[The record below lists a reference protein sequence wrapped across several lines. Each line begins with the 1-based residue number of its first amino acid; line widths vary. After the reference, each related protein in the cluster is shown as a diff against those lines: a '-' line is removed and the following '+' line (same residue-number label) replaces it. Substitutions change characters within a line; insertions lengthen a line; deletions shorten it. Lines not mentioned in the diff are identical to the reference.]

1 MARKN
6 QRDRPAIFSRRD
18 IKKKKR
24 RGGEEKRALDLP
36 CMRIRWNIASSAGFE
51 WPTGYSSGWL
61 LVLVNIAGPLMRN
74 SRECLRFSASYVQ
87 FCTAVAFPERQM
99 AGSDVSFR
107 LLIKSFQPFSSVD
120 LHLGGRKK
128 KREEEKKPSKKE
140 GFQKTLDSC
149 FHRFSVGKKISS
161 MILKKRRERER
172 EKEKSNISRRDERT
186 QLRTFVLLES
196 SRILSIERIE

>member
-1 MARKN
+1 MFDRSIDREAAFAIHGTEESARSAG
-6 QRDRPAIFSRRD
+6 DIFATGYKE
-18 IKKKKR
+18 KKEEGR
-24 RGGEEKRALDLP
+24 GEEKRALDLP

-120 LHLGGRKK
+120 LHLGGR
-128 KREEEKKPSKKE
+128 REEEKKIPRKRRDSKKRSTPVFID
-140 GFQKTLDSC
+140 FQC
-149 FHRFSVGKKISS
+149 IR
-161 MILKKRRERER
+161 
-172 EKEKSNISRRDERT
+172 
-186 QLRTFVLLES
+186 
-196 SRILSIERIE
+196 

>member
-140 GFQKTLDSC
+140 GFQKMLDSC
-149 FHRFSVGKKISS
+149 FHRFSVGKKE
-161 MILKKRRERER
+161 KKYRR
-172 EKEKSNISRRDERT
+172 
-186 QLRTFVLLES
+186 
-196 SRILSIERIE
+196 

>member
-1 MARKN
+1 MFDRSIDREAAFAIHGTEESARSAG
-6 QRDRPAIFSRRD
+6 DIFATGYKE
-18 IKKKKR
+18 KKEE
-24 RGGEEKRALDLP
+24 GGEEKRALDLP

-120 LHLGGRKK
+120 LHLGGR
-128 KREEEKKPSKKE
+128 REEEKKPSKKE

-149 FHRFSVGKKISS
+149 FHRFSVGKK
-161 MILKKRRERER
+161 KKKYRR
-172 EKEKSNISRRDERT
+172 
-186 QLRTFVLLES
+186 
-196 SRILSIERIE
+196 

>member
-1 MARKN
+1 
-6 QRDRPAIFSRRD
+6 
-18 IKKKKR
+18 
-24 RGGEEKRALDLP
+24 
-36 CMRIRWNIASSAGFE
+36 MRIRWNIASSAGFE

-120 LHLGGRKK
+120 LHLGGR
-128 KREEEKKPSKKE
+128 REEEKKIPRKRRDSKKRSTPV
-140 GFQKTLDSC
+140 FID
-149 FHRFSVGKKISS
+149 FRSVKRKKNIVDDF
-161 MILKKRRERER
+161 KKKKREREK

-196 SRILSIERIE
+196 SNLIDRTNRINFSKNKTNKRIKTDRCATRATIEQTIKTRFLKL

>member
-1 MARKN
+1 MFDRSIDREAAFAIHGTEESARSAG
-6 QRDRPAIFSRRD
+6 DIFATGYKE
-18 IKKKKR
+18 KKEE
-24 RGGEEKRALDLP
+24 GGEEKRAFDLP

-120 LHLGGRKK
+120 LHLGGGGGKRKK
-128 KREEEKKPSKKE
+128 KSSKKE

-149 FHRFSVGKKISS
+149 FHRFSVYSVKRKKNIVDDF
-161 MILKKRRERER
+161 KKKKREREGKR
-172 EKEKSNISRRDERT
+172 KKQYFTTR
-186 QLRTFVLLES
+186 
-196 SRILSIERIE
+196 